1 LTFWDATRGVLSK
14 EKCDALRDHLSARYT
29 DIYAPRKVLNFT
41 TAFLK
46 YLAKTHFD
54 ARYQAFDLFL
64 EMPKGLKV
72 RKHVNGRVV
81 TKADVENVLCSI
93 KTAYTKGEIEK
104 DLY

>member
-1 LTFWDATRGVLSK
+1 
-14 EKCDALRDHLSARYT
+14 
-29 DIYAPRKVLNFT
+29 
-41 TAFLK
+41 
-46 YLAKTHFD
+46 
-54 ARYQAFDLFL
+54 
-64 EMPKGLKV
+64 MPKGLKV